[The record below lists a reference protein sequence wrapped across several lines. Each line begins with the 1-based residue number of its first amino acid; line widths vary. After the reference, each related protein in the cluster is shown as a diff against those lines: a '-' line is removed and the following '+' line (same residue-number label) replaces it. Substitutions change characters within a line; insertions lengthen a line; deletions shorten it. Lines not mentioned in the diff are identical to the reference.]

1 MSLPS
6 SISFFQP
13 YQITGTLANGQTYV
27 DSFTIQ
33 YNYDS
38 STSSRPSSSVVSN
51 VNLSVNGSGNFF
63 SSNDYLG
70 GSYATVNG
78 TVGITSPGNT
88 VTWTN
93 AANNPSAFSVNQ
105 LFGAD
110 GTNLQSISAT
120 SGNLYLPSGTYEQ
133 IKFNI
138 NDANAFVA
146 NGSVAPDAAG
156 GVGSL
161 ISINANTQNGAMS
174 NVTSTSYDFFKTLT
188 VADTGSTHALNSS
201 GNFDKGLMSVTSVSA
216 ATSIVCFAKGSL
228 IAAMDGELPTELA
241 VEKLKVGDKVLTIS
255 GNYEKIVWI
264 GHRRVNCNKHS
275 DPTQAWPVKVSK
287 DAFGAGMPTQD
298 LYLSPAHSVY
308 VYGHL
313 VPIQHLVNGIT
324 ITQEERPT
332 VTYYHIEL
340 AQHSV
345 IYAQG
350 LPSETF
356 LDSLNRQFFIEG
368 NDAKIATLDLNEVE
382 FAESARDHYLEHCYA
397 PFVTEGPVLEAIFAK
412 VLAKAGQSA
421 LMMAA

>member
-1 MSLPS
+1 MATNAAEQFKTVSTMYTLPVGDLLS
-6 SISFFQP
+6 DGASISGFWIVNNATGALLQED
-13 YQITGTLANGQTYV
+13 IT
-27 DSFTIQ
+27 
-33 YNYDS
+33 
-38 STSSRPSSSVVSN
+38 VSN
-51 VNLSVNGSGNFF
+51 GKGVGENFHYTYGLAGTPDSVSLVTSTEATTINTNNISYAYHLTTTGMNGSGYDKL
-63 SSNDYLG
+63 SLDWTT
-70 GSYATVNG
+70 A
-78 TVGITSPGNT
+78 ITTKGVET
-88 VTWTN
+88 
-93 AANNPSAFSVNQ
+93 AALNLSA
-105 LFGAD
+105 A
-110 GTNLQSISAT
+110 QSFDRYST
-120 SGNLYLPSGTYEQ
+120 
-133 IKFNI
+133 NI
-138 NDANAFVA
+138 NS
-146 NGSVAPDAAG
+146 NGSKASFAALD
-156 GVGSL
+156 V
-161 ISINANTQNGAMS
+161 IQPKD
-174 NVTSTSYDFFKTLT
+174 ST
-188 VADTGSTHALNSS
+188 V
-201 GNFDKGLMSVTSVSA
+201 
-216 ATSIVCFAKGSL
+216 VCFAKGSL

-255 GNYEKIVWI
+255 GHYEKIVWV

-275 DPTQAWPVKVSK
+275 YPTQAWPVKVSK

-324 ITQEERPT
+324 ITQEERAT

-345 IYAQG
+345 VYAQG

-412 VLAKAGQSA
+412 LLEKAGQSA
-421 LMMAA
+421 LMMAAQ